1 MPALP
6 LIVNILEILFLMA
19 AFASGISVATLI
31 GISKHDF
38 EGDCILYSDVIWT
51 SPTYFQIEPQGVAKC
66 SYCMGLQGI
75 AVIVAF
81 LYATYRAIVLVTNRF
96 DMPIM
101 RIIAAPVYA
110 TFAFLILIQASL
122 VTMGIIYFCWD
133 LQSEPTYANTKCG
146 MFQDVE
152 WQYYDGTRFYDV
164 LKSAEGASWAC
175 FFSWFVLLL
184 LGVFGLY
191 KQQQYAKMGGSVNT

>member
-164 LKSAEGASWAC
+164 LKSAEGASWASC
-175 FFSWFVLLL
+175 GCWIILIVIAIVHCCVKKREGAEPAS
-184 LGVFGLY
+184 
-191 KQQQYAKMGGSVNT
+191 